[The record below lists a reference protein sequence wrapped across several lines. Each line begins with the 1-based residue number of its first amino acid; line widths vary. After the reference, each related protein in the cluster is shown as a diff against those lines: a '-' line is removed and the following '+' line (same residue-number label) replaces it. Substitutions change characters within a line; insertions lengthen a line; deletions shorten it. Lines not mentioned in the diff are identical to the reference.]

1 MIEKYD
7 VLGLKRAH
15 EEYIKREGRHKFY
28 DMAQKLMRDGYVT
41 EARILL
47 LYGWNSAWLAK
58 LSINFNLE
66 IFEKTLEDCK
76 PYFDK
81 LRGKNLLEIRLKD
94 YEAEIKAIF
103 VKLTSIKEI
112 KYTGASKLLSL
123 EIPDLFVMWDKKI
136 RGPHDI
142 DEKEPDEYFHFLEK
156 TQEMAKGIVWISEE
170 CDNITLAKAIDEY
183 NYICALNEKE
193 CSKKTQKK
201 SRNLK
206 SLEV

>member
-1 MIEKYD
+1 MNEKYE
-7 VLGLKRAH
+7 VSGLKRAH
-15 EEYIKREGRHKFY
+15 EEYIKREGRHGFY
-28 DMAQKLMRDGYVT
+28 DMALKLMRDGYVT

-81 LRGKNLLEIRLKD
+81 LRGKNLLGIRLKD

-103 VKLTSIKEI
+103 VKLSSINEI

-123 EIPDLFVMWDKKI
+123 EISDLFVMWDEGI
-136 RGPHDI
+136 RGSLDADGKTP
-142 DEKEPDEYFHFLEK
+142 EGYYHFLEK
-156 TQEMAKGIVWISEE
+156 TQEMVKGIVWISEE

-183 NYICALNEKE
+183 NYMCVLNERE
-193 CSKKTQKK
+193 RSKKTQK
-201 SRNLK
+201 RV
-206 SLEV
+206 EI